1 MKRTLLTFA
10 ALFGLGGVA
19 QAADLPAKAMAPAA
33 VTAAA
38 WTWSGFYIGGHGGYG
53 RKKNDF
59 QEVISTSP
67 LLTIGGID
75 SRGWVYGGQAVYN

>member
-1 MKRTLLTFA
+1 MKRTLLTFG

-53 RKKNDF
+53 WKKNDF

-75 SRGWVYGGQAVYN
+75 SRGWVYGGQAGYN